1 MIPFKVGAHDSFFE
15 RPVTFD
21 NQVAAAHDDVV
32 LAHLGHRL
40 VQQAKA
46 AAREERN
53 ADHALVGARRP
64 LTSWFR
70 PGRKVSQVSNATP
83 SRSAL

>member
-1 MIPFKVGAHDSFFE
+1 MIPISYDLALAKE
-15 RPVTFD
+15 RMAD
-21 NQVAAAHDDVV
+21 RLREAEQ
-32 LAHLGHRL
+32 HRL

>member
-1 MIPFKVGAHDSFFE
+1 MIPISYDLALARE
-15 RPVTFD
+15 RMAD
-21 NQVAAAHDDVV
+21 RLREAEQ
-32 LAHLGHRL
+32 HRL

>member
-1 MIPFKVGAHDSFFE
+1 M
-15 RPVTFD
+15 
-21 NQVAAAHDDVV
+21 QVPAAKSRGEALDHV
-32 LAHLGHRL
+32 LLFGPDRLREAEQHRL

>member
-1 MIPFKVGAHDSFFE
+1 MIPISYDLALARE
-15 RPVTFD
+15 RMAD
-21 NQVAAAHDDVV
+21 RLREAEH
-32 LAHLGHRL
+32 HRL